1 MKRGFL
7 EISFSWLFGIIAGA
21 IILALAIF
29 AVTKIVNIGQSSTT
43 AEAGSEIATLL
54 DPLQTSFQSGQI
66 TSISLPVDT
75 RIYNQCEDMS
85 GSFGEQ
91 VLSLSQLSLGKWS
104 DQTQGTAFE
113 NKYIF
118 SGDVSEGNSFIFSQN
133 HSVFLLKFLM

>member
-54 DPLQTSFQSGQI
+54 IHFRQVSNPG
-66 TSISLPVDT
+66 SLLPSA
-75 RIYNQCEDMS
+75 CP
-85 GSFGEQ
+85 
-91 VLSLSQLSLGKWS
+91 
-104 DQTQGTAFE
+104 
-113 NKYIF
+113 
-118 SGDVSEGNSFIFSQN
+118 
-133 HSVFLLKFLM
+133 